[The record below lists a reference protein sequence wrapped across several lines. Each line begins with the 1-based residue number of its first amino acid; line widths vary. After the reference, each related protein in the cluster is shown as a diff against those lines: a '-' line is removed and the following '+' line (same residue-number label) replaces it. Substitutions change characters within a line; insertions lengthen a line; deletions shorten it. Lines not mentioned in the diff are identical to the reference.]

1 MNKETEL
8 LESRIIDLEIKF
20 SHQEDLLAELNKIV
34 TQHEFTIDKMIK
46 EINELKLTSISG
58 QSDGGQEKPP
68 HY

>member
-20 SHQEDLLAELNKIV
+20 SHQEDLMAELNKIV

>member
-8 LESRIIDLEIKF
+8 LESRIIDLEIKY
-20 SHQEDLLAELNKIV
+20 SHQEDLLSELNDIV
-34 TQHEFTIDKMIK
+34 TKHEFTIDKLIK
-46 EINELKLTSISG
+46 EVNELKLTSITG

>member
-1 MNKETEL
+1 MDKETEL

-20 SHQEDLLAELNKIV
+20 SHQEDLLEQLNQIV
-34 TQHEFTIDKMIK
+34 TKHEFTIDRLIK
-46 EINELKLTSISG
+46 EVNELKLTSISG